1 VVLCKGLCRGSW
13 DSGDERDDEPQEVP
27 VIRKGL
33 TLRIFDAANMQR
45 WNDKICPV
53 EFKELDKQAHKMII
67 AYVLGKFEESKG
79 FSWTAVIEGGLFE
92 FLHRLVLT
100 DLKPQILY
108 RIKEDRERYGELNE
122 WIYRQLE
129 PILTPLG
136 KRFCRAFRNYF
147 QDPGQDVN
155 RRILSASHFYATKW
169 EFDIIERAN
178 PNGYEIAEIKGN
190 LQALQ
195 EKYYDLK
202 GIQQLA
208 LYSRLR
214 NFIDLCG
221 QLRFQSRWS
230 HIHRVPKTSVL
241 GHMLVVAVLSYLFS
255 LEIGSCP
262 RRCYNNFFTG
272 LFHDLPEVLTRDI
285 ISPVKRSIK
294 GLTRLIKRYE
304 KERMEEEVYRLIPK
318 EWHSEMRM
326 FTENEFKS
334 VVTVAHKVEKRR
346 SDEITRHFNQDKFNP
361 KDGEIIEATDHLAAF
376 IEVFLALKNGVM
388 NQELLD
394 ARDSIRQRYR
404 GKVVGGVRFG
414 EIYADFD

>member
-1 VVLCKGLCRGSW
+1 MISKALA
-13 DSGDERDDEPQEVP
+13 
-27 VIRKGL
+27 
-33 TLRIFDAANMQR
+33 LRIYDAANMLR

-53 EFKELDKQAHKMII
+53 ELRELDKQAHKMVI
-67 AYVLGKFEESKG
+67 AYILGHFENSKG
-79 FSWTAVIEGGLFE
+79 FNWREVIEGGIFE

-100 DLKPQILY
+100 DLKPQIFY
-108 RIKEDRERYGELNE
+108 RIKEDRPKFDQLNR
-122 WIYRQLE
+122 WVVDQLE
-129 PILTPLG
+129 PVLSALG
-136 KRFCRAFRNYF
+136 SAFRKSFRDYF
-147 QDPGQDVN
+147 RDREQN
-155 RRILSASHFYATKW
+155 INKRILSASHFYATKW

-178 PNGYEIAEIKGN
+178 PNGYEIAEIKRN
-190 LQALQ
+190 LQAEQ

-208 LYSRLR
+208 LYSNLR

-221 QLRFQSRWS
+221 QLRFQTRWA

-241 GHMLVVAVLSYLFS
+241 GHMLVVALLAYLFS
-255 LEIGSCP
+255 LEIQACP

-294 GLTRLIKRYE
+294 GLTHLIKRYE
-304 KERMEEEVYRLIPK
+304 KERMDEEVYQLIPG

-334 VVTVAHKVEKRR
+334 VVTLDGKLQRRR
-346 SDEITRHFNQDKFNP
+346 SDEITRYFNADSYNP
-361 KDGEIIEATDHLAAF
+361 RDGEMIEATDHLAAF
-376 IEVFLALKNGVM
+376 LEVYLALKNGVM

-394 ARDSIRQRYR
+394 ARKAIGRRYH
-404 GKVVGGVRFG
+404 GKLVGGIRFG
-414 EIYADFD
+414 EIYAEFND